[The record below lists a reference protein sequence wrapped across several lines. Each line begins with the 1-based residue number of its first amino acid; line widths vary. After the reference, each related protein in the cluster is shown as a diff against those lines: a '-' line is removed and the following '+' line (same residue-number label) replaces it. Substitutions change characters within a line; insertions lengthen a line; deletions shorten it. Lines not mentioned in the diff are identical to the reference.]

1 MAIRKFDYARENKYV
16 GETFSSTSFDG
27 TIDEFPDYSTQ
38 IMKWV
43 SILINLPVYNCPV
56 YITIP
61 GHFSNPQV
69 SQILTTGGVRCFR
82 LPVNSYET

>member
-38 IMKWV
+38 IMLFYDTGLRTHKF
-43 SILINLPVYNCPV
+43 
-56 YITIP
+56 TIP
-61 GHFSNPQV
+61 A
-69 SQILTTGGVRCFR
+69 ILVTH
-82 LPVNSYET
+82 